1 MHRAAVPDGKVVD
14 TDHDDRVQDDDLTQE
29 HDFVLGESRPNICQ
43 PSVTVTASA
52 AAFPSNSSS
61 ASSAAPV
68 IPTSDSAASMLH
80 EDIVDTIGYL
90 STH

>member
-1 MHRAAVPDGKVVD
+1 MRRAAVPDGKVVD
-14 TDHDDRVQDDDLTQE
+14 TDNDDRVQDDDLTQE
-29 HDFVLGESRPNICQ
+29 HDFVLGDSRPNICQ

-52 AAFPSNSSS
+52 APSNSSS

-80 EDIVDTIGYL
+80 EDIVDTLCYL